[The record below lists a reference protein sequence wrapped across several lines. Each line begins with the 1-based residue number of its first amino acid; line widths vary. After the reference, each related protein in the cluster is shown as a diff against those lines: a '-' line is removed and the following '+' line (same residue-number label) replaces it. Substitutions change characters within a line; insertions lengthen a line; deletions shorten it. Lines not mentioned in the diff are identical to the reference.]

1 MDSSQ
6 IQHIISGCKSYDRKS
21 QKDLYKL
28 YFGFSMKICLRYAE
42 HKEEAVEIIND
53 GFMRVFTH
61 IGKYD
66 KTRPFNSWISTIMI
80 NTSIDYYRKRTR
92 RTKMEELNSNHELEE
107 KEHIL
112 SRINYDDLIKLVQK
126 LSTTYRTVFNLFVID
141 GYTHEEIASKLSI
154 SVGASKSNLF
164 KARHRLK
171 EMLQTIEEDDA
182 NGTMMYKIS

>member
-6 IQHIISGCKSYDRKS
+6 LQRIISGCKSRDRKS
-21 QKDLYKL
+21 QKELYRH

-42 HKEEAVEIIND
+42 HKEEAVEIVND

-61 IGKYD
+61 ISKYD
-66 KTRPFNSWISTIMI
+66 NSRPFNSWLSTVMI

-92 RTKMEELNSNHELEE
+92 RTKMEELNSSHELEE

-112 SRINYDDLIKLVQK
+112 SRINYDDLVKLVQK

-141 GYTHEEIASKLSI
+141 GYTHEEIAGMLSI

-164 KARHRLK
+164 KARHKLK
-171 EMLQTIEEDDA
+171 EMLSSIEDDGA
-182 NGTMMYKIS
+182 DTMMYKIS